1 MRHHVVFFRMGPPII
16 PYRLDGV
23 NISKLKGSTLNLIR
37 LMCSSALRTYTD
49 NIIMTSGCSPC
60 ILRRYSTIPTP
71 DYFKAAQY
79 HYDGLMTVI
88 TTTGF
93 IAIYPY

>member
-1 MRHHVVFFRMGPPII
+1 MDPPII

-37 LMCSSALRTYTD
+37 LMSRTALRTYRD
-49 NIIMTSGCSPC
+49 NIIMTSGFSPC
-60 ILRRYSTIPTP
+60 ILRRYSTTPTP

-79 HYDGLMTVI
+79 HYDGLMAVI
-88 TTTGF
+88 TSTGF